1 MFRPG
6 PEGEGVGG
14 AQDGRR
20 GKMRTISVTKVAV
33 VAAVLALVAAGC
45 TREEERAED
54 GDAGQQPARSLL
66 QVVQDRG
73 TLRCGVNE
81 TVPGF
86 GFLSPDTGEIEGF
99 DIDFCRAIAAA
110 VLGDA
115 EAIELMPVSAE
126 ERFSALRAGNYD
138 VLVRNTTWTS
148 SRDGTEGIAFAH
160 VNFYDGQGMFV
171 RADSPYRRVAD
182 MDGTAICVT
191 AGTTTELNLA
201 DYMAQLGLD
210 YEAVTFE
217 ENPQLQQAF
226 TRGRCDGW
234 TSDKSQL
241 AGLISAWP
249 DEEGGPES
257 LRLLPDTMS
266 KEPLTPAVLD
276 GDSDWLDAVFWVVNG
291 LILAEELG
299 VTGGNVDEMAADPPS
314 ALVASL
320 LGVGLEGG
328 APLDSGLGLP
338 VDFMQGVLRAVGN
351 YGEIYDRHVGRDGLG
366 LPRGLNALWS
376 DGGLQYAIP
385 IR

>member
-1 MFRPG
+1 
-6 PEGEGVGG
+6 
-14 AQDGRR
+14 
-20 GKMRTISVTKVAV
+20 MRTISVTKVGV

-45 TREEERAED
+45 TREDERAED
-54 GDAGQQPARSLL
+54 GDAGQQPAQSLL

-73 TLRCGVNE
+73 TLQCGVNE

-99 DIDFCRAIAAA
+99 DIDFCRAIGAA
-110 VLGDA
+110 VLGDP
-115 EAIELMPVSAE
+115 EAIELVPVSAE

-171 RADSPYRRVAD
+171 RADSPYRKVAD

-226 TRGRCDGW
+226 IRGRCDGC

-249 DEEGGPES
+249 GEEGGPES

-299 VTGGNVDEMAADPPS
+299 VTGGNVDEMAADPPN

-320 LGVGLEGG
+320 LGVGLQGG
-328 APLDSGLGLP
+328 APLESGLGLP